1 MVTVHLLH
9 GAIAA
14 LAVDGYPAEVDFRLK
29 VTVSST
35 SV

>member
-1 MVTVHLLH
+1 MVTVHLLC

-14 LAVDGYPAEVDFRLK
+14 FAVDGYPAEVGFRLK

-35 SV
+35 CV